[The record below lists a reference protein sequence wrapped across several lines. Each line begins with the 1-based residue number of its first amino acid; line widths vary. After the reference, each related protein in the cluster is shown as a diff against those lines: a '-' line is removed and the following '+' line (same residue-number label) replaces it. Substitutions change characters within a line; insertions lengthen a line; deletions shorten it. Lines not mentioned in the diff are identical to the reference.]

1 MYGMRFVKSA
11 QMTEDENEQGADD
24 GEDTSC
30 TRCDGRLVFV
40 GKKDFHE
47 GTRAWGFILGDFGE
61 LLTGG
66 EDMAMFVCEN
76 CGHVEFFVPTKK

>member
-1 MYGMRFVKSA
+1 M
-11 QMTEDENEQGADD
+11 N
-24 GEDTSC
+24 EDTEQKQVAADVPGAEDDTGC
-30 TRCDGRLVFV
+30 TRCDGRLIFV

-66 EDMAMFVCEN
+66 EELAMFVCED
-76 CGHVEFFVPTKK
+76 CGHVEFFMPVKK

>member
-1 MYGMRFVKSA
+1 MKDE
-11 QMTEDENEQGADD
+11 TELEQAVEAGAESD
-24 GEDTSC
+24 EDTSC
-30 TRCDGRLVFV
+30 TRCDGRLIFA

-66 EDMAMFVCEN
+66 EEMAMFVCED
-76 CGHVEFFVPTKK
+76 CGHVELFMPMKK

>member
-1 MYGMRFVKSA
+1 MKDE
-11 QMTEDENEQGADD
+11 TEQEHAADDGADS

-30 TRCDGRLVFV
+30 TRCDGRLIFV

-66 EDMAMFVCEN
+66 EEMAMFVCGD
-76 CGHVEFFVPTKK
+76 CGHVEFFMPMKK

>member
-1 MYGMRFVKSA
+1 VKDE
-11 QMTEDENEQGADD
+11 TELEQAVEAGAESD
-24 GEDTSC
+24 EDTSC
-30 TRCDGRLVFV
+30 TRCDGRLIFA

-66 EDMAMFVCEN
+66 EEMAMFVCED
-76 CGHVEFFVPTKK
+76 CGHVELFMPMKK